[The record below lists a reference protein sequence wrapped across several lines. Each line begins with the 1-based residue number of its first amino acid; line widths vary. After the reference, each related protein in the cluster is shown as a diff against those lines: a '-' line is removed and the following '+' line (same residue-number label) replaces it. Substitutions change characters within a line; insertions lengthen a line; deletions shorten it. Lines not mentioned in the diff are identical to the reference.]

1 MFGAWLQGAIRA
13 GRVVASAALLTACAS
28 AIQNDPVNQR
38 LGANPR
44 ELETELATSVETNYD
59 DMVVALSFS
68 GGGMRAAAFSYGV
81 LEGFDQTRVPTRS
94 GATSLLDRLD
104 FLSGVS
110 GGSILA
116 AYYGLKGRAAIA
128 DFRQRFLLVNA
139 EESLQTDL
147 SLGNIAR
154 GLNGGVNDTTKF
166 PVWLDAHLYGQATF
180 RDLLRR
186 QRPRVWINAADIYDR
201 TAFIFAPVTFSA
213 LCSDLAS
220 YPVSLAVAAS
230 AAVPVVFAPIVIENY
245 HGGCSTP
252 LPGWVARVRNDPNAP
267 PLIKSYADALERY
280 RSGAINYIKLLDGG
294 LVDNYGLAGFTVARL
309 AANTP
314 FGPLAPQQAVKLRRL
329 LFLVV
334 DSGRAP
340 SGQWAQTV
348 PGPKG
353 VDLIMA
359 TSDTATESGA
369 IGSYSAFDATMA
381 DWRKT
386 LVSWRCGLSEAD
398 RHRFGAPPGW
408 NCRDLEFYIS
418 KISFD
423 ALGSDRAAALNRVE
437 TRFKLPADQIDM
449 LVAAGRDALNVNP
462 KFRAFIRSFG
472 HAPPPVPPA
481 APGTPV
487 AGTDG
492 TAQHAAAE

>member
-1 MFGAWLQGAIRA
+1 LQGAFRA
-13 GRVVASAALLTACAS
+13 GRVIASAALLTACAS

-38 LGANPR
+38 LAANPR
-44 ELETELATSVETNYD
+44 EVETELATGVETNYD

-81 LEGFDQTRVPTRS
+81 LEGFDQTRVPARA
-94 GATSLLDRLD
+94 GAASLLDRLD

-139 EESLQTDL
+139 EEALQTDL

-166 PVWLDAHLYGQATF
+166 PVWLDTHLYGQATF
-180 RDLLRR
+180 KDLLRR

-213 LCSDLAS
+213 LCSDLSS

-245 HGGCSTP
+245 HAGCSTP
-252 LPGWVARVRNDPNAP
+252 LPGWVARVRNNPNAP

-280 RSGAINYIKLLDGG
+280 RTGAINYVKLLDGG

-386 LVSWRCGLSEAD
+386 LVGWRCGLSEAD
-398 RHRFGAPPGW
+398 RHRFGAPPNW
-408 NCRDLEFYIS
+408 NCHDLEFYIS

-423 ALGSDRAAALNRVE
+423 ALGSERAAALNRVE
-437 TRFKLPADQIDM
+437 TRFQLPPDQIDM
-449 LVAAGRDALNVNP
+449 LITAGRDALNVNP
-462 KFRAFIRSFG
+462 KFRAFVTSLGR
-472 HAPPPVPPA
+472 APPPVPPV
-481 APGTPV
+481 APSTPV
-487 AGTDG
+487 AGADG
-492 TAQHAAAE
+492 SGQHAEAE